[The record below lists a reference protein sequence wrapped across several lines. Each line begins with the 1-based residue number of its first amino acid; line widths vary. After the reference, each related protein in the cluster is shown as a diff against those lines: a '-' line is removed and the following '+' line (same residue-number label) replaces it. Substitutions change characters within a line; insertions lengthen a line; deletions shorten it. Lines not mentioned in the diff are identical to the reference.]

1 MTAEGGTRGSDLLQF
16 SKTQDG
22 RSVLP
27 IIIEGKRLPLDES
40 RLVDV
45 RSAIKNEVVH
55 SAQGASVEIA
65 REAARSSYQ
74 TFLKWKTT
82 TYAERRDLLFKVAGL
97 IQDREEAFVALQ
109 MLETS
114 CQEEWA
120 HFNVSLTVA
129 LIREMA
135 ACISQEC
142 TGELP
147 APQGQGAFCLVF
159 KEPIGPILAI
169 APWNASM
176 IIASRALA
184 GPLAA
189 GCTVVFK
196 ASENCP
202 GVHHAL
208 VQTFKDAGIPDG
220 CINVLQARRED
231 SPDVTEAMIAEPAI
245 RKIAFTGSA
254 AVGSILGQ
262 LGSKYLKPILME
274 LGGKAPAIVLKDAD
288 VAQTAY
294 LCAKGAFLHHG
305 QICMSTD
312 RIIVVRD
319 IVEEFSKALVAC
331 VRKQHLNGAGS
342 AVSVA
347 VAQRAKSLV
356 DDAVKNG
363 ASYLVGDNEFRDNT
377 KASIVPTII
386 TGVKPED
393 RIFGDETFGPSAAL
407 YVVENEDEAVELA
420 NSSKYGLNAAVHSR
434 DVLAALRVARRL
446 ECGQVHIGTLTEY
459 DEPNAPIGGVK
470 SSGWGRNNSKYALR
484 EFLQTKTISI
494 HDSSVSASFGQ

>member
-1 MTAEGGTRGSDLLQF
+1 MAPSDILQF
-16 SKTQDG
+16 SQTKDG

-27 IIIEGKRLPLDES
+27 IIIDGKKLPLDES

-74 TFLKWKTT
+74 SFVKWKTT
-82 TYAERRDLLFKVAGL
+82 TYAERRDLILKVSDL
-97 IQDREEAFVALQ
+97 IQSREEAFVALQ

-120 HFNVSLTVA
+120 RFNVGLTVA
-129 LIREMA
+129 VIREMA
-135 ACISQEC
+135 TCISQQC
-142 TGELP
+142 AGELP
-147 APQGQGAFCLVF
+147 APQGPGAFCLVF
-159 KEPIGPILAI
+159 KEPVGPILAI

-196 ASENCP
+196 ASENSP

-231 SPDVTEAMIAEPAI
+231 SSDVTEAMIAEPAI

-288 VAQTAY
+288 IEQAAS

-312 RIIVVRD
+312 RIIVVKE
-319 IVEEFSKALVAC
+319 IAKNFSEALVSC
-331 VRKQHLNGAGS
+331 VKKQHSNGAGS

-347 VAQRAKSLV
+347 VAQRARSLV
-356 DDAVKNG
+356 NNAVENG
-363 ASYLVGDNEFRDNT
+363 AAYLVGDNEFRNDT
-377 KASIVPTII
+377 KASIVPTVI
-386 TGVKPED
+386 TGVKPEHQ
-393 RIFGDETFGPSAAL
+393 IFGDETFGPSAAL

-434 DVLAALRVARRL
+434 DVLAALRVARRI

-470 SSGWGRNNSKYALR
+470 NSGWGRNNGKYALQ

-494 HDSSVSASFGQ
+494 HDPSASASFGQ